1 MLFSSDMA
9 GFIHAV
15 MLDAITQRANY
26 SAQLVRTNK
35 LKVGGR
41 ICVMRRRRCFP
52 RLLMPLA
59 RTSLCPMCA
68 WQQEMAAGRALF
80 HKFGDAE
87 GPLTLGLMMIEK
99 ARIGLGIVD
108 VTRGRYGGNTALLWH
123 AGQFFALHEREQPHL
138 LPCRRRRP
146 HRHRGL
152 GPQGRCRAVE
162 LLHRPPEG
170 RPAHAQALRIRL
182 WSGESSR
189 QAG

>member
-1 MLFSSDMA
+1 MA

-52 RLLMPLA
+52 RLLMRLA
-59 RTSLCPMCA
+59 RTFLCPMCA

-138 LPCRRRRP
+138 LRVDEDGRIATVGLVHKAGAEPSSFFTAHPKVDP
-146 HRHRGL
+146 HTHKLYAFGYGL
-152 GPQGRCRAVE
+152 VSQ
-162 LLHRPPEG
+162 
-170 RPAHAQALRIRL
+170 
-182 WSGESSR
+182 SSR